1 VHVTISSPRT
11 TQEALALLDGADTGL
26 GSPVARRIVSTEHL
40 TDSFANRNRR
50 PQWVWSATR
59 DGRVVARVAA
69 WGSPDR
75 DLPWIIDLVDIG
87 TEPDRV
93 QLTGQLL
100 THAAEQLRAGGLDP
114 VELNLHVKVGWRPA
128 PPESP
133 LTDVLDAAK
142 SAGFEVLIT
151 RRRFTWT
158 AAAGLPEVGPTLRFE
173 PVGGVDDADLIEAY
187 RRTFSGTLDA
197 HTIRSLQGQEAQHLA
212 VDEVADMAHY
222 AGPPDG
228 WRLAYN
234 GAGEL
239 VGLVTGGVQARGMIG
254 YVGVVP
260 EQRGHGYAGQLL
272 SWMTRWLAEHGAS
285 EVIGETDDPN
295 RPMGDAFM
303 AVGYREEGGRI
314 DLIRTAGA
322 CR

>member
-1 VHVTISSPRT
+1 MHVTISSPRT
-11 TQEALALLDGADTGL
+11 TQEALAVLIGADTGL
-26 GSPVARRIVSTEHL
+26 GSPVAQRIVSIEHL
-40 TDSFANRNRR
+40 TESFANRNRR
-50 PQWVWSATR
+50 PEWVWSVTR
-59 DGRVVARVAA
+59 DGQVVARVAA
-69 WGSPDR
+69 WGSPER
-75 DLPWIIDLVDIG
+75 DLPWIIDLVDVG

-100 THAAEQLRAGGLDP
+100 THAAEALRAGGLDP
-114 VELNLHVKVGWRPA
+114 VELNLHVMVGWKST
-128 PPESP
+128 PPGSP

-142 SAGFEVLIT
+142 YAGFEVLIT

-158 AAAGLPEVGPTLRFE
+158 PVADLPEVDPTLRFE
-173 PVGGVDDADLIEAY
+173 PVGGVDDADLVEAY

-197 HTIRSLQGQEAQHLA
+197 HTIRSLQGQDAHQLA
-212 VDEVADMAHY
+212 VDEMADMAHY

-228 WRLAYN
+228 WRLAYDD
-234 GAGEL
+234 AGEL

-272 SWMTRWLAEHGAS
+272 SWMTCWLAEHGAR

-295 RPMGDAFM
+295 RPMGDAFV

-314 DLIRTAGA
+314 DLIRTTRA
-322 CR
+322 R